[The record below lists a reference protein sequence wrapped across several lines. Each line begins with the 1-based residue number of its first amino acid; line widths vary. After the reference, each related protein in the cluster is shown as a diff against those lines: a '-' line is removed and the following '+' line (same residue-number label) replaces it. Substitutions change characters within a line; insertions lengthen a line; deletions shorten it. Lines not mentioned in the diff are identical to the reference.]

1 MGGHWCPTAQPPPA
15 SSALLVG
22 LRDLYDARGV
32 AHYGSTITGY
42 SGSRNRRGYKTRS
55 IPIEHARAQVVR
67 VTRRQPV
74 CESSRRVGR
83 LRGHRLA
90 GARTRTHSRHNDH
103 LWRATGRG
111 SAAGPPRP
119 RHQPAFDSAEA
130 NPRDAPPSVPEAL
143 EVLGRKSVLVDGR
156 SRNRSVRS
164 SEKMHRNWSW
174 VCIDRRSSEPV

>member
-1 MGGHWCPTAQPPPA
+1 MSHAHVNTPPSIRPGCCWTHT
-15 SSALLVG
+15 SDDILLTQDLSLSRSAPVVG
-22 LRDLYDARGV
+22 AAGIRLRELFATLG
-32 AHYGSTITGY
+32 AKAGFIGGSTASMSPPRRGY
-42 SGSRNRRGYKTRS
+42 SGSRNRRAHKTRA
-55 IPIEHARAQVVR
+55 IPIEHPHAQVAR

-90 GARTRTHSRHNDH
+90 GARTRTHSRRNDH

-130 NPRDAPPSVPEAL
+130 NPLDTQTL
-143 EVLGRKSVLVDGR
+143 KDF
-156 SRNRSVRS
+156 
-164 SEKMHRNWSW
+164 
-174 VCIDRRSSEPV
+174 